1 MPETTSAQLT
11 LMAVGSNGND
21 VAIAGPTFRLENKQS
36 VGQDMN
42 SKTHLALK
50 KNLHNS
56 LFSFD
61 EQLEMAAC
69 SEFEHYGGH

>member
-42 SKTHLALK
+42 SKTYLALK
-50 KNLHNS
+50 KKLT
-56 LFSFD
+56 
-61 EQLEMAAC
+61 
-69 SEFEHYGGH
+69 